1 MNIPKAIEEWET
13 KSNFKRACK
22 IFLIKKRPVP
32 QQKQLRC
39 NFGKAW
45 HLDKSQTVM
54 KHTKAM
60 IIAHFPKHKDLLH
73 LGKSV

>member
-22 IFLIKKRPVP
+22 IFLIKKWPVP

-45 HLDKSQTVM
+45 HLDKS
-54 KHTKAM
+54 
-60 IIAHFPKHKDLLH
+60 
-73 LGKSV
+73 